1 MSGVVDF
8 RTQLEDADGNLM
20 GVTGNPL
27 VTSGGGGGGGGALA
41 DVLLTDSNGALFVS
55 RDDGTTITYFNL
67 NTNAVYTPVGTIFAP
82 SGGGGGSALADVLLT
97 DETGAIFVSR
107 DNGTTVTYFNLN
119 TNAVYV
125 PVGVISAAPVATSN
139 PVADELL
146 DGMQTLLI
154 RLLNATNSPR
164 GYDVATGRNRM
175 TTLVESG
182 TITQVSLVPTVTT
195 VGTVTTVTNMGG
207 TQAQLLSNGQNVSAW
222 AQTVRARIT

>member
-8 RTQLEDADGNLM
+8 RTQLEDADGNIT

-27 VTSGGGGGGGGALA
+27 VTTGGGGGGSALA

-139 PVADELL
+139 PVADDLL

-175 TTLVESG
+175 TTLVDSG

-195 VGTVTTVTNMGG
+195 LTNMGG

-222 AQTVRARIT
+222 AATVRARIT